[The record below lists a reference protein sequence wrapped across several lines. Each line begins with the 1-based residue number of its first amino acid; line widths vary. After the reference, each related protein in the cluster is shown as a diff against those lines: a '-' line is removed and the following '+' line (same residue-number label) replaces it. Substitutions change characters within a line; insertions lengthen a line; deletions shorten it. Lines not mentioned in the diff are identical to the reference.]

1 VPACRD
7 LLCDDDLDALNLYFR
22 HAGAFG
28 DESENVGLL
37 FASHAAIAM
46 AGSRKEHDLALAVSA
61 RDVIGQAKGILIERH
76 RVTDDQAF
84 RLLAEAS
91 QRSNTRLVEVARC
104 LVETGEPA
112 AARSR

>member
-1 VPACRD
+1 MLGSPKRSTPRSPATATASPTLRHLRRQHRLVPACRD

-22 HAGAFG
+22 NAGAFG

-61 RDVIGQAKGILIERH
+61 RDVIGQAKGILVERH
-76 RVTDDQAF
+76 RVTD
-84 RLLAEAS
+84 
-91 QRSNTRLVEVARC
+91 
-104 LVETGEPA
+104 
-112 AARSR
+112 